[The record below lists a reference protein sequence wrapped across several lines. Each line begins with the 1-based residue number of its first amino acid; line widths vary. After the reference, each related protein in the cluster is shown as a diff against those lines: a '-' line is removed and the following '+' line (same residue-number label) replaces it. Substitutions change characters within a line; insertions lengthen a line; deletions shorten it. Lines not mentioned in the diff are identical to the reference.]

1 MYKCEICN
9 KEISTLQSFVKH
21 VIKIHNIQS
30 EQYFDTYIEPN
41 DNHICHICK
50 INKRKFF
57 KGKYRRTCCNKECR
71 NTCIIKTCIEKNGV
85 NNNFLVKNKDG
96 KPKRDITNKNKT
108 GYEHPLQNP
117 IIQDK
122 IIKHNNI
129 MYGTDYPFQSKEYW
143 KKHKQP
149 MYNEISKK
157 KMIESR
163 FKNGNISNSK
173 RIKYKGINFDSK
185 WELAFYI
192 WLEDNEMNFKRE
204 PEIIEYTYNNKIYSY
219 VPDFKVNEKY
229 VEIKGLQFFENKNPN
244 NRMINPYG
252 RRKRTN
258 EENIFYDGLME
269 AKHQCMLQ
277 NNVII
282 LTDCSKYIKYVED
295 TYGKTYLNKFI
306 IHKKRKSKKVQI
318 KK

>member
-1 MYKCEICN
+1 
-9 KEISTLQSFVKH
+9 
-21 VIKIHNIQS
+21 
-30 EQYFDTYIEPN
+30 
-41 DNHICHICK
+41 
-50 INKRKFF
+50 
-57 KGKYRRTCCNKECR
+57 
-71 NTCIIKTCIEKNGV
+71 
-85 NNNFLVKNKDG
+85 
-96 KPKRDITNKNKT
+96 
-108 GYEHPLQNP
+108 
-117 IIQDK
+117 
-122 IIKHNNI
+122 
-129 MYGTDYPFQSKEYW
+129 MYGTDFPFQSKAYW
-143 KKHKQP
+143 EKHKNP

-157 KMIESR
+157 KIIESR
-163 FKNGNISNSK
+163 FNNGNISNSK

-204 PEIIEYTYNNKIYSY
+204 PVIIEYTYNNKIYSY
-219 VPDFKVNEKY
+219 VPDFKVNENY

-244 NRMINPYG
+244 NKMINPYG

-306 IHKKRKSKKVQI
+306 IHKKRKLNESSN
-318 KK
+318 